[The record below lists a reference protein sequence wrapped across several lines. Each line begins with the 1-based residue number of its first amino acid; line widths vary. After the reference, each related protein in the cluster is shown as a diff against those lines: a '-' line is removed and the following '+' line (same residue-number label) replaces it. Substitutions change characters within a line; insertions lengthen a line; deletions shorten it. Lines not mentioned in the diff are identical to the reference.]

1 MNLESP
7 RVTVGKSAQEL
18 FDLLSDVRN
27 FEKLMPENIAK
38 FEVLD
43 DDSFVFGLSGMPEI
57 KLKMKEKVA
66 PTKLVLGAASDKLP
80 FTLEADINPLSENSS
95 NVQLLFEGEFNA
107 MMAMMIKG
115 PIGIAQTGLL
125 IGGDGLVEL
134 FLAAAFS
141 PSRQK
146 PIAPRKP
153 GQMMPRIEP
162 RKGIGYLDKR
172 LPILR
177 NNKEWPGRKEIGSAF
192 RVTEAASGI
201 QVVWVG

>member
-27 FEKLMPENIAK
+27 FEKLMPENIVK
-38 FEVLD
+38 FEVLG

-57 KLKMKEKVA
+57 KLKMIEKVA
-66 PTKLVLGAASDKLP
+66 PTKLVLGAASDKLA

-115 PIGIAQTGLL
+115 PIGKFIET
-125 IGGDGLVEL
+125 
-134 FLAAAFS
+134 LAVN
-141 PSRQK
+141 
-146 PIAPRKP
+146 
-153 GQMMPRIEP
+153 MP
-162 RKGIGYLDKR
+162 KL
-172 LPILR
+172 
-177 NNKEWPGRKEIGSAF
+177 
-192 RVTEAASGI
+192 
-201 QVVWVG
+201 